1 MKLSVQI
8 RLFPKYKITLIKIDS
23 LQVGFEPT
31 SLWLTAIRSTTEL
44 LKKQIKIYR
53 AINDNILLKCLHLV
67 EMESELK
74 NLCLQCFHQKEFEKF

>member
-1 MKLSVQI
+1 
-8 RLFPKYKITLIKIDS
+8 
-23 LQVGFEPT
+23 
-31 SLWLTAIRSTTEL
+31 

-67 EMESELK
+67 EMENELK